1 MLIVCEHFCISRE
14 NPRQITQSCSAVAQC
29 SLSNT
34 QCSLPGPNCATRPS
48 ARASSPRKE
57 TPSHSYT
64 SRWQKIH
71 SNTSKELLLLL
82 LLLLLLILLLLLF
95 SSESSDRPRDWN
107 WRFQSCLKPQSARW
121 VPPGGNCKSSIFIGE
136 NFVAICQRPYYL
148 TLILQFEARKALV
161 TVLYGKQ

>member
-64 SRWQKIH
+64 SRWLKIH
-71 SNTSKELLLLL
+71 SNTSRELSLLLLL
-82 LLLLLLILLLLLF
+82 LLLLSLLLF

-107 WRFQSCLKPQSARW
+107 WRFQSCLKPQS
-121 VPPGGNCKSSIFIGE
+121 PGWELQIINIPRVAKCHRYGRYICVKISRSWGKK
-136 NFVAICQRPYYL
+136 FVGIQNR
-148 TLILQFEARKALV
+148 
-161 TVLYGKQ
+161 